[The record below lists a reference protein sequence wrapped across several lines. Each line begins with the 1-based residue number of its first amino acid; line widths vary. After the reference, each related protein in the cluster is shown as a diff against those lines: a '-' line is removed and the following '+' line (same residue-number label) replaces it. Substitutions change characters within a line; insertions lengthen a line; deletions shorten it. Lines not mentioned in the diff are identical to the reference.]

1 MPLITLLTDYGT
13 SDSYVGEMKGT
24 LARLAPGATVVDIT
38 HHVSPGDIR
47 AAQYLLGR
55 TWARFPAGTI
65 HVAVVDPGVGT
76 DRASL
81 LVVAGGHLFLAP
93 DNGLLTGI
101 VDRENASVFSLK
113 ASEAAAPT
121 FHGRDLFAPAAAA
134 LAEGCAPADLGIALD
149 RAPVLLD
156 PPLPHYEGKS
166 VVGEVIYVDRFGNLV
181 TNLTP
186 AEVPPYAVLVVE
198 DSDIGPLV
206 ATFGSVASGAPLAYL
221 GSGGQV
227 EIAVRDG
234 SAARRFGI
242 GVGGTVRARLG

>member
-24 LARLAPGATVVDIT
+24 LARLAPGAGVVDIT
-38 HHVSPGDIR
+38 HHVAPGDVR
-47 AAQYLLGR
+47 AARYLLGR
-55 TWARFPAGTI
+55 TWGRFPAGTI
-65 HVAVVDPGVGT
+65 HLAVVDPGVGT
-76 DRASL
+76 DRVAL
-81 LVVAGGHLFLAP
+81 LVAATGHYFLAP

-101 VDRENASVFSLK
+101 ADRPDASVHGLTLPHG
-113 ASEAAAPT
+113 AAPT

-134 LAEGCAPADLGIALD
+134 LAEGCSPADLGTPLG
-149 RAPVLLD
+149 RAPVMLE
-156 PPLPHYEGKS
+156 LPQPYHEGKS
-166 VVGEVIYVDRFGNLV
+166 VVGQVIYVDRFGNLV
-181 TNLTP
+181 TNLTS
-186 AEVPPYAVLVVE
+186 AEVPSYAVLVVE

-206 ATFGSVASGAPLAYL
+206 ATFGSVGSGSPLAYV

-242 GVGGTVRARLG
+242 GVGGKVRARLG

>member
-24 LARLAPGATVVDIT
+24 LARLAPGAAVVDIT
-38 HHVSPGDIR
+38 HHIAPGDLR
-47 AAQYLLGR
+47 AAHYLLGR
-55 TWARFPAGTI
+55 TWPRFPAGTI
-65 HVAVVDPGVGT
+65 HVAVVDPAVGT
-76 DRASL
+76 DRTAL
-81 LVVAGGHLFLAP
+81 LATVAGHCFLAP

-101 VDRENASVFSLK
+101 ADRADARLFALRVPETAS
-113 ASEAAAPT
+113 PT

-134 LAEGCAPADLGIALD
+134 LAEGCAPAELGTPMSQAPAAL
-149 RAPVLLD
+149 ALPQ
-156 PPLPHYEGKS
+156 PHYAGKS

-186 AEVPPYAVLVVE
+186 AVVPSYAVLVVE
-198 DSDIGPLV
+198 DSDIGSLV
-206 ATFGSVASGAPLAYL
+206 ATFGAVPSGTPLAYL

-242 GVGGTVRARLG
+242 GVGGKVVARLG